1 MCNSTCLQKA
11 PSHVEEHGW
20 MVLHVQED
28 EEDGGLHR
36 RHHHLPS
43 SCPWMKSLPGACWR
57 GRIRDRRGGRRSMRS
72 AMFPSAAVQ
81 SNVSFSA
88 TTGRQ
93 KRTEKHCKRA
103 LSCHRSKRGEDI
115 LDGGGPLA
123 YPIPGDETVVL
134 LVVEA
139 QAAAKASA
147 PPVQPLGRLP
157 SEQPLGKGRIL
168 LGGACLCLS
177 IKIQHLYSTLIV
189 TAALHHRCHPQSGG
203 QLEAVLRTKP
213 SCQPFVRCRNL
224 PPYARRRMRRSVQ
237 HRYHLC
243 VC

>member
-1 MCNSTCLQKA
+1 VTDVVAVDRCARRCFHLQLFSRMSRSQQLQADRHAPRNTATVRCLA
-11 PSHVEEHGW
+11 
-20 MVLHVQED
+20 
-28 EEDGGLHR
+28 
-36 RHHHLPS
+36 
-43 SCPWMKSLPGACWR
+43 
-57 GRIRDRRGGRRSMRS
+57 RDQNGVR
-72 AMFPSAAVQ
+72 MFW
-81 SNVSFSA
+81 
-88 TTGRQ
+88 
-93 KRTEKHCKRA
+93 
-103 LSCHRSKRGEDI
+103 I
-115 LDGGGPLA
+115 GGGSLA

-147 PPVQPLGRLP
+147 PPVQPFGRLP

-224 PPYARRRMRRSVQ
+224 HPYARRRMRRSVQ
-237 HRYHLC
+237 HQYHLC